1 MYIAYLLANMLLT
14 FIPWCAEDP
23 YFYYTDSDAEAIP
36 EDPQPGQEDE
46 EREWC
51 VDDREWCVDDLD
63 LSCLDQ

>member
-23 YFYYTDSDAEAIP
+23 HFYYTDPDAEAIP

-46 EREWC
+46 VPEWSA
-51 VDDREWCVDDLD
+51 DDVA
-63 LSCLDQ
+63 